1 MNKLP
6 KEQKQGYYD
15 SLRPLQKTI
24 LNKYKFLHK
33 AYLRATNEVEARAS
47 GDKAIEK
54 AKSYEREIHSTGL
67 GRFRQLHRLREE
79 WPMGTGQLG
88 SPSEHQRKIPK
99 DDEGI
104 KGKRESFEEYE
115 ELDLDFN
122 PNKSKSAR
130 NVNIDDIDE
139 ILPKIKPKDNI
150 IERTIRPISSR
161 LEEIS
166 PTLKHAL
173 RRFEFDSMGAE
184 NKSASTIKP
193 FIDKV
198 SKMNKKDW
206 AKYDLALKNGYKDV
220 VDTIADKKLTKCQV
234 FLRGKNPARVRMSIF
249 ILGFIF

>member
-54 AKSYEREIHSTGL
+54 VKSYEREIHSAGL
-67 GRFRQLHRLREE
+67 G
-79 WPMGTGQLG
+79 
-88 SPSEHQRKIPK
+88 
-99 DDEGI
+99 
-104 KGKRESFEEYE
+104 
-115 ELDLDFN
+115 
-122 PNKSKSAR
+122 
-130 NVNIDDIDE
+130 
-139 ILPKIKPKDNI
+139 
-150 IERTIRPISSR
+150 
-161 LEEIS
+161 
-166 PTLKHAL
+166 
-173 RRFEFDSMGAE
+173 RFEFDSMGAE
-184 NKSASTIKP
+184 NKSASIIKP

-198 SKMNKKDW
+198 SKINKMDW